1 MSGDKAMERG
11 YVATHAFSTYLADI
25 CFVENWESMLIN
37 EGKYIGTGVYRL
49 DKKTSMHRIECIQ
62 DISIKPKIQ

>member
-1 MSGDKAMERG
+1 
-11 YVATHAFSTYLADI
+11 
-25 CFVENWESMLIN
+25 MLIN